1 MFWPFTVWIS
11 CSSDLKH
18 FENSWPSALNF
29 KSFSQPLEQ
38 FFLAVGRNNFV
49 NKIPFLILK
58 RFVLLYY
65 LRYVCKL
72 RVNAFTLHCQG
83 NKIVLVLWMVQKNNY
98 RRDEVPWWLQ
108 NADLTLFSSS
118 LNTFFVSKIKNT
130 SLQMQWYK
138 NVSTLVSFVM
148 VQCIFTIGEITIQS
162 YYY

>member
-1 MFWPFTVWIS
+1 MSAAKRQNIALPNSFTETQYTWNEKKCVT
-11 CSSDLKH
+11 KH
-18 FENSWPSALNF
+18 NW
-29 KSFSQPLEQ
+29 
-38 FFLAVGRNNFV
+38 
-49 NKIPFLILK
+49 LK
-58 RFVLLYY
+58 RFFESNNTCNCNWSLVT
-65 LRYVCKL
+65 KT
-72 RVNAFTLHCQG
+72 FTDHLE
-83 NKIVLVLWMVQKNNY
+83 KDFTVKNNY